1 MDETSILWP
10 PIPLYALH
18 SVASQSHNDN
28 LAANVCK
35 SPYFFVTKASV
46 QTYSHVGGGE
56 MNIFS

>member
-1 MDETSILWP
+1 MDETSLLWP

-46 QTYSHVGGGE
+46 QTYSHVGGK
-56 MNIFS
+56 